1 MKERLVNH
9 IYNQTKV
16 AMSAS
21 SDPTMDQN
29 SDFAKDKEEN
39 CTNEGKTRWASCS
52 LMLFLDSFFHWN
64 PDFPSLAKGPV
75 ALKKQTKISQETNP
89 QIFITYINT
98 TVCLLQTLPPHWG
111 LSSKKNNS
119 HFVTYRIRIS
129 ARDYGSNLS
138 LMSVKLNHE
147 CWLSGSQEL
156 LQAFCHHL
164 PEEADSLQISTAAG
178 LAFPEDSAS
187 HPQAEVLHQC
197 AIFSHLKRNIGEHC
211 CSLKEQK
218 EPVALLQLFRIPDM
232 QLQPREQMFT
242 PVESRRMDWWAEPQ
256 FH

>member
-1 MKERLVNH
+1 M
-9 IYNQTKV
+9 
-16 AMSAS
+16 
-21 SDPTMDQN
+21 
-29 SDFAKDKEEN
+29 
-39 CTNEGKTRWASCS
+39 
-52 LMLFLDSFFHWN
+52 
-64 PDFPSLAKGPV
+64 
-75 ALKKQTKISQETNP
+75 ALKKQTKISQETNL

-98 TVCLLQTLPPHWG
+98 RLLAPH
-111 LSSKKNNS
+111 SSTRQGTFFFKKKS
-119 HFVTYRIRIS
+119 HFLTYRIRIR

-178 LAFPEDSAS
+178 LVFPEDPAS
-187 HPQAEVLHQC
+187 HPQAEVLYHC
-197 AIFSHLKRNIGEHC
+197 AIFSHLKTNIREHC

-218 EPVALLQLFRIPDM
+218 EPVALLQLFNIPDM

-242 PVESRRMDWWAEPQ
+242 PVELRRMDWWAELQ